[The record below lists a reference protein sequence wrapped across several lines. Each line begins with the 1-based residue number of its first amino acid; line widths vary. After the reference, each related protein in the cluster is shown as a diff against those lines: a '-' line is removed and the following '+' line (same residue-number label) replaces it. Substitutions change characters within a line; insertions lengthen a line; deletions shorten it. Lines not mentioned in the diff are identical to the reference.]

1 MQSGISRM
9 TITIDDILA
18 KLRKHHKLKGCGLY
32 QWDACCPA
40 HEDHNRSM
48 RVYLCEDGKLRFRCY
63 AGCSYRAIRAAL
75 GLPVGEGAIEP
86 KVRHSPEPR
95 PAPRYNFAHLASMF
109 AVDEGKAAPLAEDLG
124 VSVQSLVMLGLGWCE
139 SYPMYVRHR
148 DCEYPVSA
156 WTFPMVNAA
165 ALPIGLRL
173 RYANGDKGSWTDSQA
188 GLFLPVRWLGSGPLV
203 IVEGPTDAAAVLDWG
218 FDMIGRPSCNDGND
232 LILALLKVF
241 KRDVVILSN
250 LDEPKHRPDGSIF
263 YPGQEG
269 AAALADQILWRC
281 PTLRVITPPS
291 GIKDARQW
299 LNAGGTRRDVEAV
312 ISSKGQ
318 WRPTKRRTA

>member
-1 MQSGISRM
+1 M

-40 HEDHNRSM
+40 HEDRNRSM

-63 AGCSYRAIRAAL
+63 AGCTYQAIRAAL
-75 GLPVGEGAIEP
+75 GLPVGEGAIAP
-86 KVRHSPEPR
+86 SSWAARHAAEPR
-95 PAPRYNFAHLASMF
+95 PAPRYNFSHLHNIF
-109 AVDEGKAAPLAEDLG
+109 AEDVWKVAELAVQLG
-124 VSVQSLVMLGLGWCE
+124 VSAQSLMTLGVGWCE
-139 SYPMYVRHR
+139 NYLMYVRSR
-148 DCEYPVSA
+148 DRECPVTA

-165 ALPIGLRL
+165 AVATGLRL
-173 RYANGDKGSWTDSQA
+173 RYANGEKGSWTDTQA
-188 GLFLPVRWLGSGPLV
+188 GLFLPVRWLGGGPLL

-218 FDMIGRPSCNDGND
+218 FDVIGRPSCNDGND

-318 WRPTKRRTA
+318 WRPTKRKTA